1 MLHQVKNLVPNL
13 QIFNGRPIEKIM
25 TREESDKVDLSLARK
40 ILKKGDPDNAGSLG
54 SEKKRKNLFDEKAS
68 CCPEDGTISEKK
80 KNKKLKVL
88 PQSDNN
94 ITGVDVETTTVEPG
108 NKKKSKHKM
117 QNTDVPVMGRASDT
131 LGDHIMKE
139 KKPDKKSRKKV
150 KGDNI
155 NVIDSAEAPFTDLFT
170 GKTDVGIDTDE
181 KLDHRTKDI
190 DAISSLATFPTKKK
204 KKNRSVDPAAF
215 QLSPVDEVGSGGLS
229 TWDDL

>member
-68 CCPEDGTISEKK
+68 YCLEDGTISEKK

-204 KKNRSVDPAAF
+204 KKNCSVDPAAF
-215 QLSPVDEVGSGGLS
+215 QLSPVDEVGSGGPS